1 MKKVQELISTRTYI
15 NKSVFVSSK
24 IDTHK
29 FNSRYLGQSEN
40 KDISEK
46 CYELDLDIEDAV
58 ERKEKAVG
66 RIEIASSID
75 GNIRKG
81 LQKIG
86 CI

>member
-1 MKKVQELISTRTYI
+1 MCISNLILLLNI
-15 NKSVFVSSK
+15 
-24 IDTHK
+24 HK

-40 KDISEK
+40 KEISEK

-66 RIEIASSID
+66 KIEIVSSID

>member
-1 MKKVQELISTRTYI
+1 MKSISLF
-15 NKSVFVSSK
+15 KSRYSQVF
-24 IDTHK
+24 
-29 FNSRYLGQSEN
+29 RYLGQSEN
-40 KDISEK
+40 KEISEK

-66 RIEIASSID
+66 KIEIVSSID

>member
-1 MKKVQELISTRTYI
+1 MKSISLF
-15 NKSVFVSSK
+15 KSRYSQVC
-24 IDTHK
+24 
-29 FNSRYLGQSEN
+29 RYLGQSEN
-40 KDISEK
+40 KEISEK

-66 RIEIASSID
+66 KIEIVSSID

>member
-1 MKKVQELISTRTYI
+1 M
-15 NKSVFVSSK
+15 
-24 IDTHK
+24 
-29 FNSRYLGQSEN
+29 
-40 KDISEK
+40 SEK

-66 RIEIASSID
+66 KIEIVSSID